1 MSKTERR
8 PRLTAARKF
17 ELYLATRSA
26 DAPLGKRVADGSVV
40 AMNRGNAWGA
50 KGPCCW

>member
-50 KGPCCW
+50 NVAVH